1 MKLFYYPETD
11 SLYIDLSERASVD
24 SIEIAPGVVVDID
37 EQGNVVGIDVD
48 SASQRIQLDRLEI
61 SNLPARTLVASKG

>member
-11 SLYIDLSERASVD
+11 SLYIDLSERASMD
-24 SIEIAPGVVVDID
+24 SIEIAPGVVADVD

-48 SASQRIQLDRLEI
+48 HASQRIQLDRLEI
-61 SNLPARTLVASKG
+61 SNLPARMRVASKG

>member
-24 SIEIAPGVVVDID
+24 SIEIAPGVVADVD

-48 SASQRIQLDRLEI
+48 HASQRIQLDRLEI
-61 SNLPARTLVASKG
+61 SNLPARMRVASKG